1 MHITRYT
8 DYCLRTLIFLALQ
21 GDRLA
26 TIQEVSHSYD
36 ISRNHLMKIVYHL
49 GQKGY
54 ISSVRGKNG
63 GIRLGLSPEQIN
75 LGILFQEME
84 QSFAIADCFDADHRC
99 AIMPACHMKRIL
111 NEAMTAF
118 LAVLHRYTL
127 ADLVPPQRQ
136 PELIQLLQRF

>member
-21 GDRLA
+21 GERLA
-26 TIQEVSHSYD
+26 TIQEVSRSYD

-49 GQKGY
+49 SQKGY
-54 ISSVRGKNG
+54 IDSVRGKNG

-84 QSFAIADCFDADHRC
+84 QNFAIADCFDTNHRC
-99 AIMPACHMKRIL
+99 AITPACHMKRIL
-111 NEAMTAF
+111 TDAMAAF
-118 LAVLHRYTL
+118 LSVLHQYTL
-127 ADLVPPQRQ
+127 ADLVPPRQQ
-136 PELIQLLQRF
+136 PELIRLLQKF